1 MGFTQRG
8 VRDGSEARPPR
19 QNALAV
25 IVCRAGRGLL
35 LAGGIA
41 ALLAVAP
48 AAAQTLDDELA
59 GLLAAYPQLDASRAG
74 VAAAD
79 DAIERA
85 FADYLPQVSV

>member
-1 MGFTQRG
+1 MGFTQQG

-19 QNALAV
+19 QNALAGF
-25 IVCRAGRGLL
+25 VCGAGHRLL

-41 ALLAVAP
+41 ALLAGAP
-48 AAAQTLDDELA
+48 AAAQTLDAELA

-85 FADYLPQVSV
+85 